1 MASDIFAKLGDI
13 KGESLDDKHKDEIEV
28 LSFSFGFSNFLT
40 TSSAGGG
47 GGTGKAT
54 FHDLSFTHKIDK
66 ASPVLMQS
74 CATGV
79 HIPTATIS
87 VRKTGS
93 SEDYLKYDLT
103 DVIITSAQIGGNP
116 TADGP
121 IEQISLN
128 YAKVNIS
135 YRPQNQ
141 NGSLGDLVSSVLL
154 RRDAL
159 QSIG

>member
-13 KGESLDDKHKDEIEV
+13 KGESTDDKHRDEIEV
-28 LSFSFGFSNFLT
+28 LSFSFGFSNFL
-40 TSSAGGG
+40 SASAGSGAA
-47 GGTGKAT
+47 TGRAT

-87 VRKTGS
+87 VRKSGQS
-93 SEDYLKYDLT
+93 QDYLTYDLT

-116 TADGP
+116 GGDGP
-121 IEQISLN
+121 VEQISLN
-128 YAKVNIS
+128 YAKVKVG
-135 YRPQNQ
+135 YRPQSP
-141 NGSLGDLVSSVLL
+141 NGSLGELVESVLA
-154 RRDAL
+154 RRDIL
-159 QSIG
+159 TSIG